1 MEIKIAKRV
10 AAREQYNKKRRKG
23 YMKRLSGKR
32 VLSMILA
39 FLLTITTVFM
49 GNVMEAKAETGEITI
64 TVTGDTGMLEEI
76 KINDNS
82 KIQTPGGGLTTG
94 TVNGNTGNGETNTI
108 TLSASFGFEF
118 KSIVINSVDYSSAI
132 ATSSQKD
139 MIEITNVPAST
150 AYTINVSIG
159 SGTIRTI
166 VWAYDENTFGK
177 DAYVEHGTVRVLSIN
192 GVSNTDDQHV
202 VAKKD
207 DKIVVELKPDYGYQI
222 AGVSINGGATL
233 AAQNEVSQFEFIMP
247 DTNIHFRGI
256 FVPKEDEVQNNATAV
271 AADGSI
277 GNGGTIAQTGTVLVK
292 LSNPNT
298 NAGNSVALNNGEELD
313 TSKKIQSLDISTY
326 QMVSKGN
333 GDYWE
338 SQKTETQGGNAE
350 IFLTVNQEAN
360 GYAVIREHDGE
371 YAEIPSTYDPAT
383 KKLIFGSDKFS
394 TYILV
399 PLTAPKN
406 DYTPITTGNGS
417 GNSHAAA
424 KGNAGGA
431 PHAHNFQWT
440 SVMAPSNEQDGLE
453 AYACTICGFYEESVP
468 VSAYSYAC
476 TEAAKQVISAKQGAE
491 ITLKMGRWCAY
502 PKWFMEKLAERR
514 DLTIKLQFEYLHQQ
528 YEVMIPA
535 DTKIDT
541 ECDWYGPLKI
551 CSLYS
556 YSVK

>member
-82 KIQTPGGGLTTG
+82 KIQAPGGGLTTG

-256 FVPKEDEVQNNATAV
+256 FVSKADEVQNNAAAV

-277 GNGGTIAQTGTVLVK
+277 GNGGTIAQTGTALVK
-292 LSNPNT
+292 LSNANT
-298 NAGNSVALNNGEELD
+298 NAGTSVALNNGEELD
-313 TSKKIQSLDISTY
+313 TSKNIQSLDISTY

-350 IFLTVNQEAN
+350 ISLTVN
-360 GYAVIREHDGE
+360 
-371 YAEIPSTYDPAT
+371 
-383 KKLIFGSDKFS
+383 
-394 TYILV
+394 
-399 PLTAPKN
+399 
-406 DYTPITTGNGS
+406 
-417 GNSHAAA
+417 
-424 KGNAGGA
+424 
-431 PHAHNFQWT
+431 
-440 SVMAPSNEQDGLE
+440 
-453 AYACTICGFYEESVP
+453 
-468 VSAYSYAC
+468 
-476 TEAAKQVISAKQGAE
+476 
-491 ITLKMGRWCAY
+491 
-502 PKWFMEKLAERR
+502 
-514 DLTIKLQFEYLHQQ
+514 
-528 YEVMIPA
+528 
-535 DTKIDT
+535 
-541 ECDWYGPLKI
+541 
-551 CSLYS
+551 
-556 YSVK
+556 